1 MDTPTFTSNVQ
12 FEGDST
18 ETEKAIASL
27 MSDAAEFLG
36 ANPLASVHMSVL
48 TNVDAYATAYVPG
61 LLGMPRHTKNLDPNE
76 WDLMELLSFIGKP
89 VLVFREHYGNIAA
102 IRLWPIGQ

>member
-1 MDTPTFTSNVQ
+1 METPTFTSNVQ

-18 ETEKAIASL
+18 ETEKAIAAL

-48 TNVDAYATAYVPG
+48 TNVDVHATAYISRLLGVPG
-61 LLGMPRHTKNLDPNE
+61 PPKSLDPNE
-76 WDLMELLSFIGKP
+76 WNLMELLSFIGKP
-89 VLVFREHYGNIAA
+89 VLVYREHDGTIAA
-102 IRLWPIGQ
+102 IYLWPTR

>member
-12 FEGDST
+12 FEGNST

-48 TNVDAYATAYVPG
+48 TNVDVHATAYIPR
-61 LLGMPRHTKNLDPNE
+61 LLGIPGQSKGLDPYD
-76 WDLMELLSFIGKP
+76 WDLMGLLSFIGKP
-89 VLVFREHYGNIAA
+89 VLVYREHDGNIAA
-102 IRLWPIGQ
+102 IYHWPTR